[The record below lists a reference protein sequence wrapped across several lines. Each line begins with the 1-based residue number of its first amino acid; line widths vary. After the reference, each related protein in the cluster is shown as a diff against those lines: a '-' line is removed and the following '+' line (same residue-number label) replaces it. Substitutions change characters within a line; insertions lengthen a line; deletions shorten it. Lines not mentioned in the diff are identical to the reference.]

1 MRNGPPGEDALAEE
15 DEAFSSCEDPRG
27 ADENIFPKNDIVDAL
42 KGSARLWSFSWNFDH
57 TRSRMI
63 GPQ

>member
-27 ADENIFPKNDIVDAL
+27 ADENILPKNDIADKEL
-42 KGSARLWSFSWNFDH
+42 CIEERQWTL
-57 TRSRMI
+57 
-63 GPQ
+63 

>member
-27 ADENIFPKNDIVDAL
+27 ADENILPKNDIADKELCIEERMDAL
-42 KGSARLWSFSWNFDH
+42 KGALAFALFGSFS
-57 TRSRMI
+57 
-63 GPQ
+63 